1 MCAKFE
7 QAFVAPLL
15 GDSGASL
22 RTLAQLRAE
31 QPKRLLCFEK
41 LLVGGSFDAFNSELL
56 NEGKEPL
63 LHLYRARVLAWHGV
77 PPAATPRQHQLLLV
91 HKQGKRGIANF
102 KRVHAYLHRR
112 FSPVANVLTT
122 SYAGLSMAEQFRLLA
137 ETTVAISPC
146 GGVSMILPFLPQ
158 GAYAVL
164 LNYMLGA
171 DEPQRHGECQ
181 GCSWTM
187 EAELWR
193 HVRHVHKMYYQV
205 FGDDDFAKGAPGRD
219 AALRVD
225 PQRLGGLVQ
234 AALHEMEPY

>member
-1 MCAKFE
+1 MT
-7 QAFVAPLL
+7 AP
-15 GDSGASL
+15 S
-22 RTLAQLRAE
+22 
-31 QPKRLLCFEK
+31 
-41 LLVGGSFDAFNSELL
+41 
-56 NEGKEPL
+56 PL
-63 LHLYRARVLAWHGV
+63 P
-77 PPAATPRQHQLLLV
+77 PPAGSPHGLLISSPR
-91 HKQGKRGIANF
+91 
-102 KRVHAYLHRR
+102 
-112 FSPVANVLTT
+112 
-122 SYAGLSMAEQFRLLA
+122 YAGLSMAEQFRLLS
-137 ETTVAISPC
+137 ETTVAVSPC

-171 DEPQRHGECQ
+171 GEPQRHGECE

-205 FGDDDFAKGAPGRD
+205 FGDDDFAKGVPGRD

>member
-1 MCAKFE
+1 
-7 QAFVAPLL
+7 
-15 GDSGASL
+15 
-22 RTLAQLRAE
+22 
-31 QPKRLLCFEK
+31 
-41 LLVGGSFDAFNSELL
+41 
-56 NEGKEPL
+56 
-63 LHLYRARVLAWHGV
+63 
-77 PPAATPRQHQLLLV
+77 
-91 HKQGKRGIANF
+91 
-102 KRVHAYLHRR
+102 
-112 FSPVANVLTT
+112 
-122 SYAGLSMAEQFRLLA
+122 
-137 ETTVAISPC
+137 
-146 GGVSMILPFLPQ
+146 MILPFLPQ

-171 DEPQRHGECQ
+171 GEPRRHGECE

-205 FGDDDFAKGAPGRD
+205 FGDDDFAKGVPGRD

>member
-1 MCAKFE
+1 M
-7 QAFVAPLL
+7 
-15 GDSGASL
+15 
-22 RTLAQLRAE
+22 
-31 QPKRLLCFEK
+31 
-41 LLVGGSFDAFNSELL
+41 
-56 NEGKEPL
+56 
-63 LHLYRARVLAWHGV
+63 LAWHGV
-77 PPAATPRQHQLLLV
+77 PPTATPRQHQLLLV

-112 FSPVANVLTT
+112 FSPVATVRTT

-171 DEPQRHGECQ
+171 GEPQRHGECE

-205 FGDDDFAKGAPGRD
+205 FGDDDFAKGVPGRD

>member
-1 MCAKFE
+1 MGGQEAAQRVAKGLGRRRLRRRRLRWWRWRR
-7 QAFVAPLL
+7 QDMVAAQFKL
-15 GDSGASL
+15 
-22 RTLAQLRAE
+22 LAQ
-31 QPKRLLCFEK
+31 
-41 LLVGGSFDAFNSELL
+41 
-56 NEGKEPL
+56 
-63 LHLYRARVLAWHGV
+63 
-77 PPAATPRQHQLLLV
+77 
-91 HKQGKRGIANF
+91 
-102 KRVHAYLHRR
+102 
-112 FSPVANVLTT
+112 
-122 SYAGLSMAEQFRLLA
+122 
-137 ETTVAISPC
+137 TTVAVSPC

-171 DEPQRHGECQ
+171 GEPQRHGECE

-205 FGDDDFAKGAPGRD
+205 FGDDDFAKGVPGRD